1 MLELKE
7 IVKAYQTANLVQVA
21 LNKVSVA
28 FRDNEFVA
36 VLGQSGSGKTTM
48 LNVIGGLDRFQSG
61 DLVIDGISTK
71 DYKARDWDAYRNNRI
86 GFVFQAYNLIPH
98 QSVLANVELA
108 LTLSGVSRSERRK
121 RALDALTRVGL
132 AEHVHKK
139 PSQMS
144 GGQMQRVAIA
154 RALINDPEILLAD
167 EPTGALDSKTSVQ
180 VMDLLRDVARD
191 RLVIMVTHNPE
202 LAHEYATRIVE
213 LADGCIV
220 ADSDPF
226 VPAAQDRREAK
237 PARRTSMGFLTALSL
252 SANNLMTKKGR
263 TLMTSFAGSIGII
276 GIAAILA
283 LANGTNAY
291 IAKTEEETLGAYPL
305 TIQKTGIDMTA
316 ALSVS
321 ASDSKDSQPAP
332 DGKVGVSKLRTFADT
347 IRDAKTN
354 DLASLK
360 TYLDNNGGD
369 ISAMVNAIEYDYDI
383 VPQIYQSDT
392 SKATVQV
399 SPDQSMKQMEAGFGS
414 GAFSS
419 MMVTNPFYQMPA
431 TTSLYTSAYDVV
443 AGSWPSG
450 ANQVV
455 LVLDEDGNIPNL
467 FEYTLGLKDHKEFD
481 DLMRQYYQGA
491 LGDKSQ
497 SGVQSGT
504 QSGASTATYDYSAIL
519 GTTFRRVNAFDK
531 YTWDDTYKVWTDR
544 SSDADYMKKLVDGG
558 QQLTISGIVKPNSDK
573 GGALRQG
580 IAYTPA
586 LTYQIIEEA
595 AASPIVKA
603 QRAKPDV
610 DVFTGKTFKELAD
623 NQKSQSGGFD
633 MSSLFTVD
641 ESKLS
646 AAFQIDPSKMQMD
659 LSGLDFSGMDFSGLD
674 FSNLDM
680 SGLDLSTIDLS
691 ALAAQSGAQSG
702 MAFDL
707 SGLDFGELSKDLPQ
721 LANVDFQTIIRSALA
736 DGAVKDGAAEYL
748 SAQASQ
754 IAQGFQD
761 YAREQIEAGGTT
773 DFATLASAYFSQP
786 EVLEQLRAAVSS
798 DQVVDSDK
806 LAANLT
812 KALGNDPALAQI
824 GTDVST
830 QVMNAI
836 SAQIA
841 AQLGRTLTQGV
852 SAVIGQVM
860 QEAMT
865 NAMTSMMTQLST
877 AIGDQIGATMEQFAT
892 NMSSAFPM
900 DPQAFADAFHSNVDE
915 KSLAALMATMFSTNV
930 PTLDTNLRN
939 LGWADIASPSNISIY
954 PKSFADKDKVKAALD
969 AYNADNKA
977 AGATDK
983 VITYSD
989 VMGALMSSVT
999 KIVDII
1005 SWLLIAFVSISL
1017 VVSSIMISIITYISV
1032 LERRKEIGILRSIG
1046 ASKGDVSRVFNAETV
1061 IEGLL
1066 AGLMGVGVTYGLCA
1080 IANSIAYSSFNVE
1093 NIAQLSPF
1101 TALTLIAVSVGLTV
1115 IAGIIPASRA
1125 SRQDPVEAL
1134 RSE

>member
-7 IVKAYQTANLVQVA
+7 IIKAYQTANLVQVA

-202 LAHEYATRIVE
+202 LAHQYATRIVE
-213 LADGCIV
+213 LADGSIV

-226 VPAAQDRREAK
+226 VPAAEDRREAK

-291 IAKTEEETLGAYPL
+291 IARTEEETLGSYPL
-305 TIQKTGIDMTA
+305 TIQKTGVDMTA

-321 ASDSKDSQPAP
+321 ASDSAKAKTAP
-332 DGKVGVSKLRTFADT
+332 DGKVGVSDMRTFADT

-360 TYLDNNGGD
+360 VFLDNNGGG
-369 ISAMVNAIEYDYDI
+369 IETMTNAIEYDYDVI
-383 VPQIYQSDT
+383 PQIYQSDT
-392 SKATVQV
+392 SKTTIQV

-431 TTSLYTSAYDVV
+431 TTSLYTSAYTVV
-443 AGSWPSG
+443 AGNWPTG

-481 DLMRQYYQGA
+481 DLMRQYYQGV
-491 LGDKSQ
+491 LGGKPQ
-497 SGVQSGT
+497 SGAQSGT
-504 QSGASTATYDYSAIL
+504 TNDATYDYSTIL
-519 GTTFRRVNAFDK
+519 GTTFRRINAFDK

-558 QQLTISGIVKPNSDK
+558 QELTIAGIVKPNSDK

-586 LTYQIIEEA
+586 LTYQMIEEA
-595 AASPIVKA
+595 TASPIVKA

-623 NQKSQSGGFD
+623 NQQSQSGGFD

-646 AAFQIDPSKMQMD
+646 AAFQIDPSKLQMD
-659 LSGLDFSGMDFSGLD
+659 LSGMDFSGLD
-674 FSNLDM
+674 M
-680 SGLDLSTIDLS
+680 SGLDLSSIDLS
-691 ALAAQSGAQSG
+691 ALSAQSG
-702 MAFDL
+702 MQSGMSFDL
-707 SGLDFGELSKDLPQ
+707 SSLDLGELSKDLPQ

-736 DGAVKDGAAEYL
+736 DGAVKEGAADYL
-748 SAQASQ
+748 SAQATQ
-754 IAQGFQD
+754 IAQGFQE
-761 YAREQIEAGGTT
+761 YAQKQIEEGGTT
-773 DFATLASAYFSQP
+773 DFATLASSYFSQP
-786 EVLEQLRAAVSS
+786 EVMEQLRAAVSS
-798 DQVVDSDK
+798 DQVVDADK

-841 AQLGRTLTQGV
+841 AQLGTTLTQGV

-865 NAMTSMMTQLST
+865 NAMTSMMTQLSD
-877 AIGDQIGATMEQFAT
+877 AIGQQMNTVMTQFAT
-892 NMSSAFPM
+892 NMSSAFSM
-900 DPQAFADAFHSNVDE
+900 DPNAFAEAFQSNVDE

-930 PTLDTNLRN
+930 PTLETNLRT

-954 PKSFADKDKVKAALD
+954 PRSFADKDKVKDVLD
-969 AYNADNKA
+969 TYNKDNEA

-989 VMGALMSSVT
+989 VMGTLMSSVT

-1017 VVSSIMISIITYISV
+1017 VVSSIMIAIITYISV

-1061 IEGLL
+1061 IEGFL
-1066 AGLMGVGVTYGLCA
+1066 AGAIGVGVTYGLCA
-1080 IANSIAYSSFNVE
+1080 IANGIAYSSFNVE
-1093 NIAQLSPF
+1093 NIAQLSPL
-1101 TALTLIAVSVGLTV
+1101 TALTLVAVSVGLTV
-1115 IAGIIPASRA
+1115 IAGIIPAARA